1 MELGLDGKSVIVLGG
16 TAGIGLAC
24 AVRFAREGA
33 KVAICGRDANRLD
46 AARAHLARIGGEVL
60 AAQADVSDEASLT
73 GFVAKV
79 SAAFG
84 ATHVLVNNAAGPK
97 PGRFEALTDDDWQQA
112 FETTL
117 MSAIRASRAVLPAMR
132 AQRWGRIVNVS
143 SYGVRQ
149 PIAGLMLSN
158 GIRLGAVGWA
168 KTLAGEVAA
177 EGITVNTVCPGWTE
191 TDRLRQVVDARAKA
205 AGKESDVVAVD
216 IARSIPAGRFGT
228 PEEIADVIVFLASER
243 ASYLTGAAIQV
254 DGGIVQAPF

>member
-1 MELGLDGKSVIVLGG
+1 MELGLDGRSVIVLGG

-33 KVAICGRDANRLD
+33 KVAICGRDANRLE
-46 AARAHLARIGGEVL
+46 AARAHLACIGGKVL

-79 SAAFG
+79 SATFG

-97 PGRFEALTDDDWQQA
+97 PGKFEALTDEDWQYA

-254 DGGIVQAPF
+254 DGGIVQAPL